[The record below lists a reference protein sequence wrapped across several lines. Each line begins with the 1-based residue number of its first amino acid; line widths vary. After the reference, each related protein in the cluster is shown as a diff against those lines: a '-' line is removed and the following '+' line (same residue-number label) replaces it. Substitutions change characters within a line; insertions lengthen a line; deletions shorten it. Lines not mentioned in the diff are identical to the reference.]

1 MKDYPVKSPVK
12 STELST
18 SQSAEIKSRPLEWLI
33 EKWLWVAAASS
44 IVITFGI
51 IFVLLSNSYFFFE
64 KVSVW
69 EFATGTKWTPLFEPK
84 SYGVLPLLCGTS
96 LIVIIAAIIALPIGV
111 GSAIYMSEYATPLQR
126 MIFKPF
132 LEILAGIP
140 TIVYGYLALTFITPM
155 LQSIYPG
162 FGIFNA
168 LSAGIVVGIMI
179 LPMIATLSE
188 DALRAVPKNLREGA
202 YGLGAQSYQVSLN
215 IVVPAGLSGISSAF
229 ILALSRAFGE
239 TMAVTIAAG
248 ATPRLTLDPT
258 QSIQTMT
265 SYIVQV
271 SKGDTPVGTV
281 EYYTLFAVALILF
294 LFTFSMNILANR
306 IQRRYREAYTH

>member
-1 MKDYPVKSPVK
+1 MLVPQQTPPSAPN
-12 STELST
+12 EGAARLS
-18 SQSAEIKSRPLEWLI
+18 KPRPRPLEWVI
-33 EKWLWVAAASS
+33 EKWLWFAAASS
-44 IVITFGI
+44 IFITFAI
-51 IFVLLSNSYFFFE
+51 IYVLVTNSALFFKEVSFFE
-64 KVSVW
+64 
-69 EFATGTKWTPLFEPK
+69 FITGTNWSPLFKPAE
-84 SYGVLPLLCGTS
+84 YGILPLLAGTS
-96 LIVIIAAIIALPIGV
+96 LIVVIAAIIALPIGLGCAV
-111 GSAIYMSEYATPLQR
+111 YMSEYATPFQR
-126 MIFKPF
+126 MVFKPF

-140 TIVYGYLALTFITPM
+140 TIVYGYLALTFITPI

-162 FGIFNA
+162 FGVFNA
-168 LSAGIVVGIMI
+168 LSGGIVVGIMI

-215 IVVPAGLSGISSAF
+215 VVLPAGLSGISSAF

-248 ATPRLTLDPT
+248 STPKLTLDPT

-281 EYYTLFAVALILF
+281 EYHTLFAVALILF

-306 IQRRYREAYTH
+306 IQRRFREEYKS

>member
-1 MKDYPVKSPVK
+1 MSQKAPEATTSSRKKQGAHKSP
-12 STELST
+12 LH
-18 SQSAEIKSRPLEWLI
+18 EWVI
-33 EKWLWVAAASS
+33 EKWLWFAAASS
-44 IVITFGI
+44 IFITFGI
-51 IFVLLSNSYFFFE
+51 VYILLSNSFLFFREVNFFD
-64 KVSVW
+64 
-69 EFATGTKWTPLFEPK
+69 FALGTKWSPLIKPS
-84 SYGVLPLLCGTS
+84 SYGVLPLLMGTS
-96 LIVIIAAIIALPIGV
+96 LIVLIAAVIAIPIGLGCAV
-111 GSAIYMSEYATPLQR
+111 YMSEYATPFQR

-132 LEILAGIP
+132 LEVLAGIP

-155 LQSIYPG
+155 LQYLYPG
-162 FGIFNA
+162 FGVFNA

-202 YGLGAQSYQVSLN
+202 YGLGAQSYQVSLS
-215 IVVPAGLSGISSAF
+215 VVLPAGLSGISSAF

-248 ATPRLTLDPT
+248 STPKFTLDPT

-306 IQRRYREAYTH
+306 IQRRFREEYKS